1 MAISKQQPM
10 RPALN
15 DVIEN
20 AGDLATSISDEAG
33 QRQSVDDNLQE
44 QIGDL
49 AVLIREGIEDEA
61 EARQTADNTLQ
72 ENIDAINAK
81 YRIGKTSITVP
92 ESDTATESVVYSPA
106 FSDEATVILIW
117 QIDTINA
124 DLTVTVSQTSTGFDI
139 SAVNASTTDS
149 ITFVLSYLAI
159 GVI

>member
-20 AGDLATSISDEAG
+20 ADDLSDSISYETA
-33 QRQSVDDNLQE
+33 QRQSADANLQE

-49 AVLIREGIEDEA
+49 SGVISESIEDEA
-61 EARQTADNTLQ
+61 EARRNADDALQ
-72 ENIDAINAK
+72 ENIDSINAK

-92 ESDTATESVVYSPA
+92 ENDTATESVIYSPA
-106 FSDEATVILIW
+106 FADEATIILIW
-117 QIDTINA
+117 QINTVNA
-124 DLTVTVSQTSTGFDI
+124 DLTVAVSQTSTGFDI
-139 SAVNASTTDS
+139 SAVNASATDS